1 MLTDFLLKLTTN
13 KNTNFS
19 DNKIRGKVGYLAG
32 IVGIVVNSILFIIKL
47 IIGISISSIAVL
59 ADAFN
64 NLSDAASSVITI
76 IGFKLSNLPPD
87 KEHPYG
93 HGRIEY
99 LSALIVAFMVM
110 LVGFQFIKTSIN
122 RIIHPKVVVFELI
135 PFVILLI
142 SIFFK
147 IWLSIFNKKL
157 GDKISSSTLKATS
170 ADALGDVFTTSVV
183 VVSLLASLFTNVPI
197 DGYIGDLIA
206 LAILYAGFNL
216 VKETISPLIGE
227 APSEELINSIKNGV
241 LSYEYIT
248 GVHDLIVHNYGPGRT
263 MASIHAEFPANIN
276 VMDIHEVIDKAEREL
291 SEKLE
296 LHLVIHMDP
305 ISIDTKEIIKTRN
318 EVEEIIKDN
327 PIIKSIHDFRIV
339 GEGNKKNLIFDIVI
353 DASKLSKDITEKSI
367 KFDVLNA
374 IKKNSPQY
382 NCIITIDK
390 EYQ

>member
-32 IVGIVVNSILFIIKL
+32 IVGIVINFILFVIKL
-47 IIGISISSIAVL
+47 TIGIMVSSIAVL

-197 DGYIGDLIA
+197 DGYIGVLIA
-206 LAILYAGFNL
+206 LAILYTGFNL

-227 APSEELINSIKNGV
+227 APDEGLKKSIKDGV
-241 LSYEYIT
+241 LSYEHIT
-248 GVHDLIVHNYGPGRT
+248 GVHDLIIHNYGPGRS
-263 MASIHAEFPANIN
+263 MASIHAEFPADIN
-276 VMDIHEVIDKAEREL
+276 VMDIHEVIDRAEREL
-291 SEKLE
+291 SEKFE

-305 ISIDTKEIIKTRN
+305 VSVET
-318 EVEEIIKDN
+318 EEIIEAKNEVNKIIKDK
-327 PIIKSIHDFRIV
+327 PSIKSIHDFRIV
-339 GEGNKKNLIFDIVI
+339 GKGEKKNLIFDIVV
-353 DASKLSKDITEKSI
+353 DSSKLDKNTTEEDLKHDICDT
-367 KFDVLNA
+367 
-374 IKKNSPQY
+374 IKKDNPQY
-382 NCIITIDK
+382 NCIITIDND
-390 EYQ
+390 Y

>member
-1 MLTDFLLKLTTN
+1 MLTDFLLKFVT
-13 KNTNFS
+13 KGNTNFS
-19 DNKIRGKVGYLAG
+19 DNKVRGRVGYLSG
-32 IVGIVVNSILFIIKL
+32 VVGIVVNLILFIIKL
-47 IIGISISSIAVL
+47 TIGIIVSSIAVL

-64 NLSDAASSVITI
+64 NLSDAASSIITI

-122 RIIHPKVVVFELI
+122 RIMHPKAIVFEWT
-135 PFVILLI
+135 PFIVLLV

-170 ADALGDVFTTSVV
+170 TDALGDVFTTSVV
-183 VVSLLASLFTNVPI
+183 AASLLTSLFTDLPI
-197 DGYIGDLIA
+197 DGYIGVFIA
-206 LAILYAGFNL
+206 IAIIYSGFNL

-227 APSEELINSIKNGV
+227 APDEELINSIKKGV

-276 VMDIHEVIDKAEREL
+276 VMTIHEVIDKAEREL

-305 ISIDTKEIIKTRN
+305 ISMDTKEIVKTRN

-339 GEGNKKNLIFDIVI
+339 GDGNKNLIFDIVI
-353 DASKLSKDITEKSI
+353 DANKLSKDITEESI
-367 KFDVLNA
+367 KLNIINA
-374 IKKNSPQY
+374 IKKNNPQY
-382 NCIITIDK
+382 NCIITIDR

>member
-1 MLTDFLLKLTTN
+1 MITNFLLKFAA
-13 KNTNFS
+13 KGNTDFS
-19 DNKIRGKVGYLAG
+19 DNKVRSRVGYLAG
-32 IVGIVVNSILFIIKL
+32 IVGIIVNLILFVIKL
-47 IIGISISSIAVL
+47 TIGIIVSSIAVL

-64 NLSDAASSVITI
+64 NLSDAASSIITI

-99 LSALIVAFMVM
+99 LSALIVAFIVM

-122 RIIHPKVVVFELI
+122 RIMDPQTVVFEWI
-135 PFVILLI
+135 PFVVLLVSIL
-142 SIFFK
+142 FK

-170 ADALGDVFTTSVV
+170 TDALGDVFTTSVV
-183 VVSLLASLFTNVPI
+183 AVSLLASLFTDVPI
-197 DGYIGDLIA
+197 DGYIGVLIA

-216 VKETISPLIGE
+216 IKETISPLIGE
-227 APSEELINSIKNGV
+227 APDEELINSIKNGV

-276 VMDIHEVIDKAEREL
+276 VITIHEVIDKAEREL

-305 ISIDTKEIIKTRN
+305 ISIDTKEIIKTKN

-327 PIIKSIHDFRIV
+327 PIIKSMHDFRIV
-339 GEGNKKNLIFDIVI
+339 GEGDKKNLIFDIVV
-353 DASKLSKDITEKSI
+353 DGSKLNKDITEENI
-367 KFDVLNA
+367 KLDICNA

-382 NCIITIDK
+382 NCIITIDR
-390 EYQ
+390 EY